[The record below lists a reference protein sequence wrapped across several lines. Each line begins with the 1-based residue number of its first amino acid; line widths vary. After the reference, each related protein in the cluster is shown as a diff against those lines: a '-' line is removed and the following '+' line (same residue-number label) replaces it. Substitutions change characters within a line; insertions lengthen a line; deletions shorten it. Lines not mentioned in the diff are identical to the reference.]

1 MDFVWWDITSIV
13 QDWHNHLVDNHGI
26 VLKDPE
32 EESIDGG
39 KGFASSESEIE
50 SQHPRLVVKYYLP

>member
-13 QDWHNHLVDNHGI
+13 DDWLNHLIDNHGI
-26 VLKDPE
+26 LLKDPE

-39 KGFASSESEIE
+39 KGFASSESEIAF
-50 SQHPRLVVKYYLP
+50 QHPRLIVKYYLP